1 MDALTSAL
9 YTSAIIALSIIL
21 AVALIAATWT
31 IGTKLAEP
39 FGVIL
44 FNALASHEDV
54 LDDQE
59 ASNTSQQKSTTIA
72 QRESRKKVE
81 RLLSAAIAMFLVIA
95 CVSFEQGL
103 AQIGVRVD
111 LWGFVFM
118 VLKGVFEALAALGML
133 RLALAA
139 VRRLVAN

>member
-9 YTSAIIALSIIL
+9 YTSAIIASSIVVT
-21 AVALIAATWT
+21 VALIAATWT
-31 IGTKLAEP
+31 IGVKLAEP

-44 FNALASHEDV
+44 FNALISHEDV

-59 ASNTSQQKSTTIA
+59 ASDGEQKSTKA
-72 QRESRKKVE
+72 SQREHRKTVE
-81 RLLSAAIAMFLVIA
+81 RLLSGAIAMFLVIA

-103 AQIGVRVD
+103 AQIGARD
-111 LWGFVFM
+111 DSWGFVLM